1 MNQLPITLTANI
13 TLTTIKEKPKPQNI
27 ATCAFITDI
36 HSLSNFDLR
45 ENGRS
50 ENCTLLS
57 DVNNFLPTLFK
68 FIYDVGKSW
77 NKKSAN
83 NAVAHLWAREND
95 HG

>member
-1 MNQLPITLTANI
+1 MKQLPITLTANI
-13 TLTTIKEKPKPQNI
+13 TLTTIKEKPKPQNV

-36 HSLSNFDLR
+36 HRLSNFDLR

-50 ENCTLLS
+50 ENCTLLT
-57 DVNNFLPTLFK
+57 DVNNSLSTLSR

-83 NAVAHLWAREND
+83 NAVAYLWACEND
-95 HG
+95 RG